1 MNYRKTDP
9 VGIDK
14 VIDRIQSKIYDPLL
28 SKWGSLDIY
37 GRVYKKTDKNGSISL
52 ERYVGDGEYEKV
64 LFSEG
69 NKIFFVQGNSP
80 KINFRQGQN
89 DLWAVCIIE
98 LSESTKRND
107 EEAHLDLTTE
117 IGKVLGME
125 SLEGLEYGMT
135 NLKKVVEEP
144 FQNSHFKYTDIHP
157 YHVFMLKTN
166 VTYLIINNEC

>member
-52 ERYVGDGEYEKV
+52 ERYVGDGEYKKV

-89 DLWAVCIIE
+89 DLWVVCIIE

-107 EEAHLDLTTE
+107 EEAHLDLTTQ

-144 FQNSHFKYTDIHP
+144 FQNSNFNYTDIHP
-157 YHVFMLKTN
+157 YHIFMLKTN
-166 VTYLIINNEC
+166 VTYQIINNEC